1 MYPDQERPY
10 MVIMS
15 FIHKTLRFE
24 SRALLFGEIKY
35 YFARGGEKGLEH
47 CEPLRGLQGLAP
59 MRLEPRQTSPRLVSN
74 LPSGEETRVLLR

>member
-1 MYPDQERPY
+1 

-59 MRLEPRQTSPRLVSN
+59 IMRPEPQQTSPRLVSN
-74 LPSGEETRVLLR
+74 LPAGEETRVLQRW